1 MWNNRGL
8 FQFSLFY
15 QIKSRLLDLFEGGE
29 SERMGVCTIKLFGTF
44 LRKKLFVNINFEAS

>member
-44 LRKKLFVNINFEAS
+44 IRKKLFVNIKF